1 MRGTQMRKRMH
12 RTLAVVML
20 FLLLMP
26 AVFAAHAA
34 DDARINLESANP
46 SGDVLQ
52 LIFFSDAEEAPGL
65 ESLKITMDGTPVAAE
80 SINTI
85 DYADPGTSYLFL
97 FDTNTAVTERALP
110 DMQTIA
116 KGIIESLGVTDNA
129 LIVPVGQEIDPKGFS
144 DDKSALNATI
154 DALTRGSEKTDLYT
168 SVSDA
173 VKLLENDATLRPRR
187 CLVVL
192 NSVPATVCVSVI
204 SALSPVTAAR
214 TTSLFT
220 TAR

>member
-26 AVFAAHAA
+26 AGFAAHAA

-52 LIFFSDAEEAPGL
+52 LIFFSSAEEAPSL
-65 ESLKITMDGTPVAAE
+65 ESLKIAMDGKPVAVD

-97 FDTNTAVTERALP
+97 FDTTQR
-110 DMQTIA
+110 
-116 KGIIESLGVTDNA
+116 
-129 LIVPVGQEIDPKGFS
+129 
-144 DDKSALNATI
+144 
-154 DALTRGSEKTDLYT
+154 
-168 SVSDA
+168 
-173 VKLLENDATLRPRR
+173 
-187 CLVVL
+187 
-192 NSVPATVCVSVI
+192 
-204 SALSPVTAAR
+204 
-214 TTSLFT
+214 
-220 TAR
+220 